1 MKRRKLAV
9 TVEPLAFREP
19 LRIAG
24 RTIAGIP
31 GVRVT
36 LRQGPFVGG
45 GEAGGVFYL
54 GDGPDHMLAEI
65 ERVRD
70 DIERSADREVLLDL
84 LPPGGARNALDA
96 ALWELEARLSG
107 QPVWRLAGLR
117 RPRPVVTTYT
127 LGADPPA
134 DLKARLADYGDAQA
148 LKLKLDGNLDADC
161 ERIRIVHA
169 MRPDAWLMVDG
180 NEGYTPDGLGALA
193 PELLK
198 GGVSLLEQPLPRG
211 QDDALEAARMPL
223 PVAADESLQG
233 PADLPGLV
241 GRFQVANIKL
251 DKCGGLTAGL
261 KMAAEARRLGL
272 GVMVGNMGG
281 SSLAAAPAWLL
292 AQICD
297 HVDLDGPTFLAE
309 DLAGG
314 ARYARGKVAIQAGFW
329 GE

>member
-1 MKRRKLAV
+1 VTLRRLTAG
-9 TVEPLAFREP
+9 VEPLAFREP

-31 GVRVT
+31 GVRVV
-36 LRQGPFVGG
+36 LRQGPVAGR

-65 ERVRD
+65 KRVHAE
-70 DIERSADREVLLDL
+70 IAQGADRETLLDL

-96 ALWELEARLSG
+96 ALWELEARLSR
-107 QPVWRLAGLR
+107 QPVWRLAGLP

-127 LGADPPA
+127 LGADPPHQ
-134 DLKARLADYGDAQA
+134 LKDRLANYGDAKA
-148 LKLKLDGNLDADC
+148 LKLKLEGDLDADC
-161 ERIRIVHA
+161 ERIRIIHA

-180 NEGYTPDGLGALA
+180 NEGYTPDGLRALA
-193 PELLK
+193 PELSR
-198 GGVSLLEQPLPRG
+198 GAVRLLEQPLPRG
-211 QDDALEAARMPL
+211 QDAALAGLDL
-223 PVAADESLQG
+223 PVPLAADESLQG

-241 GRFQVANIKL
+241 GRYQVANIKL

-297 HVDLDGPTFLAE
+297 HVDLDGPAFLAA
-309 DLAGG
+309 DLPGGVTYQAGS
-314 ARYARGKVAIQAGFW
+314 VLVPEGFW
-329 GE
+329 G

>member
-1 MKRRKLAV
+1 MIRRSLTVA
-9 TVEPLAFREP
+9 VEPLAFREL

-31 GVRVT
+31 GVRVV
-36 LRQGPFVGG
+36 LRQGPFAGG

-65 ERVRD
+65 ERVRP
-70 DIERSADREVLLDL
+70 DIERGADRQVLLDL

-117 RPRPVVTTYT
+117 KPRPMVTTYT
-127 LGADPPA
+127 LGADPP
-134 DLKARLADYGDAQA
+134 DVLKARLADYGDARA
-148 LKLKLDGNLDADC
+148 LKLKLEGDLDADS
-161 ERIRIVHA
+161 ERIRIVHGT
-169 MRPDAWLMVDG
+169 RPDAWVMVDG
-180 NEGYTPDGLGALA
+180 NEGYTRDGLRALA
-193 PELLK
+193 PELSK
-198 GGVSLLEQPLPRG
+198 AGVKLLEQPLPRG
-211 QDDALEAARMPL
+211 RDPELEGLDLPV

-261 KMAAEARRLGL
+261 QMAADARRLGL

-292 AQICD
+292 AQVCD
-297 HVDLDGPTFLAE
+297 HVDLDGPKFLAE
-309 DLAGG
+309 DLSGG
-314 ARYARGKVAIQAGFW
+314 ARYAGGKMSIQPGFW
-329 GE
+329 GG